1 MSKTNLIV
9 KLFNRIVGKK
19 TKCSSSKTLTQ
30 QEKEKI
36 YNNDIE
42 ELNESVKRNETP
54 LEFQDRINDELWL
67 NGQGG

>member
-30 QEKEKI
+30 QEN
-36 YNNDIE
+36 YDVE
-42 ELNESVKRNETP
+42 EFNEAVKRNETP
-54 LEFQDRINDELWL
+54 LEFQDRINNELWL